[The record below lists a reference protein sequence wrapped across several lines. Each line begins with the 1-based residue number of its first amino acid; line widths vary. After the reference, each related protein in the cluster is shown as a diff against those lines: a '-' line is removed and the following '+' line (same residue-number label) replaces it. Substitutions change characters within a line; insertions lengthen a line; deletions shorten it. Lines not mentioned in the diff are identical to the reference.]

1 MKKNLL
7 LLGITL
13 TVPAMLCANNI
24 SETRRHPIPQVW
36 QLPGDAG
43 RFTRLNAFPA
53 DWQAYKRELRQ
64 RMWKIFGTA
73 YDRKLPLNC
82 RVINTLEHEDVT
94 LKNIIYQSRPGI
106 YVTATL
112 YIPDGKAPFPA
123 VISLQGHW
131 SEGRLAEK
139 IQYICMTIAKSGYVV
154 LSIDAFGQGERSTV
168 HGDFEYH
175 GKNLGAQFYQIGETL
190 AGAQLVDNM
199 RGVDLLSSLPEVDNK
214 RIGATGGSGG
224 GNQTLYLAAMDDR
237 IKAAVPV
244 CNTGSYE
251 SFLDGV
257 NCICETLPDALT
269 FTELGGVLALTAP
282 RALLL
287 CNGLH
292 DVPVFSPHEML
303 RSYNAAKQIYSK
315 LGVPE
320 NIAHRI
326 FNHGHTY
333 NRPTREAMLGWF
345 ALHLKGTGVGND
357 ITEPCVSYFDRE
369 KLMMF
374 SKGKRPA
381 EVIPIATYVRKKGA
395 ELLAG
400 HRKQSAVCR
409 KQKTAELKKVLKL
422 DNNFKLA
429 SFCELPEIDRWRRFQ
444 LELANGRC
452 LPLVLRDNPGDITV
466 VTHINGKEK
475 IPYAVIDALLAQG
488 RCVAALDLT
497 GNGELGPKEP
507 PEKVMAYHQT
517 ARRELWQ
524 GRNLSGIWCSEII
537 AAIETLK
544 QLHPGKKISLYGF
557 KETAVSS
564 LWASIFVPGLSEV
577 TLVDAP
583 VSFLFKKQ
591 TPFYSMAY
599 FIPGI
604 LKWGD
609 IPLAAALSEAKLN
622 WITPRFQ
629 DGSPAEIP
637 EKEINFWRNKLK

>member
-1 MKKNLL
+1 MRKFLL
-7 LLGITL
+7 LQLAALAFPFI
-13 TVPAMLCANNI
+13 ARSEYI
-24 SETRRHPIPQVW
+24 SETKRHPIPRVW
-36 QLPGDAG
+36 QLPRDAG

-53 DWQAYKRELRQ
+53 DWQSYKRDLRKK
-64 RMWKIFGTA
+64 MWKIFGTV
-73 YDRKLPLNC
+73 YDKNLPLDC
-82 RVINTLEHEDVT
+82 RVINSVKYENITV
-94 LKNIIYQSRPGI
+94 KNLIYRSRPGI
-106 YVTATL
+106 FVTATL
-112 YIPDGKAPFPA
+112 YLPEGKGPFPA
-123 VISLQGHW
+123 VISMQGHW
-131 SEGRLAEK
+131 SQGRLAER
-139 IQYICMTIAKSGYVV
+139 IQHICMTIAQSGYVV
-154 LSIDAFGQGERSTV
+154 LSVDAFGQGERSTV
-168 HGDFEYH
+168 HGTFEYH
-175 GKNLGAQFYQIGETL
+175 GRNLGAQFYQIGETL

-199 RGVDLLSSLPEVDNK
+199 RGVDLLTTLPKVDAE

-224 GNQTLYLAAMDDR
+224 GNQTLYLSAMDDR

-269 FTELGGVLALTAP
+269 VTELGGVLAMIAP

-320 NIAHRI
+320 KIAYRI

-345 ALHLKGTGVGND
+345 ALHLKGRGAGHD
-357 ITEPCVSYFDRE
+357 IAEPRTSCLSIDQLR
-369 KLMMF
+369 MF
-374 SKGKRPA
+374 PIGKRPE
-381 EVIPIATYVRKKGA
+381 EVTPIAVYVRKKGL

-400 HRKQSAVCR
+400 HRKAAVIDPELKKR
-409 KQKTAELKKVLKL
+409 ELKKVLKL
-422 DNNFKLA
+422 DDGFRLA
-429 SFCELPEIDRWRRFQ
+429 SFCELPEIDHWRRFQ

-452 LPLVLRDNPGDITV
+452 LPMTVRNNSGDAVIIA
-466 VTHINGKEK
+466 HFAGKEK
-475 IPYAVIDALLAQG
+475 IPNEVIDELLKQG
-488 RCVAALDLT
+488 KCVAALDLT
-497 GNGELGPKEP
+497 GNGELGPAEP

-524 GRNLSGIWCSEII
+524 GRNVSGIWCNEII
-537 AAIETLK
+537 AAVRALK
-544 QLHPGKKISLYGF
+544 QLHPDKKISLYGF
-557 KETAVSS
+557 REAAVSA
-564 LWASIFVPGLSEV
+564 LWASIFETGIHCV
-577 TLVDAP
+577 TLRDAP

-591 TPFYSMAY
+591 TPFYSMAF

-609 IPLAAALSEAKLN
+609 IPLAAALTSAELE
-622 WITPRFQ
+622 WIEPRFQ
-629 DGSPAEIP
+629 DGSNADVPQSEIDFCR
-637 EKEINFWRNKLK
+637 KRMK